1 MKLVN
6 KKIIF
11 IKILVL
17 IFLFLIPFSISD
29 YTDSVIPEKITS
41 DLAFYEI
48 NTCKIS
54 LNEFLIH
61 NLNVIYQDH
70 YKIRFNNYSSIGCFG
85 QITGIDQIGYTFY
98 ISIGTNTIV
107 NIFLQSFIWILIISF
122 IPRKKINEKIKFLD
136 QMLLSFVSLLLCLL
150 VYSEKRYYDNYIFFE
165 LDLQKQTSFVYLFIY
180 FFTIAYVLK
189 IVLEGRSDTLINFLP
204 FLYLFI
210 GVISGLNFYFLF
222 IYLSYLG
229 AKNIFS
235 NKKLR
240 NNFYLVNLL
249 IFFWSYQAVGQNFYL
264 KPDKIRGLSH
274 ADYNFLSVMVWSY
287 LTIFTLIGGYYFL
300 IKKFK
305 ELDKTLFTKN
315 FILSGA
321 ILLFIGFLGSS
332 LPFVNFANY
341 YFFGQT
347 KYGTDNSN
355 LFSVNFWGESEA
367 WRGFFPSAETVG
379 EFYALNILLIF
390 LFTKKFNFISFFGVS
405 ISLIGLYAANNKA
418 AVVALILCIFLK
430 INADKKLKQRKKLI
444 FFSVPIFLLLYFIR
458 FENFTYS
465 IDFLVNKMVDMG
477 IGYSSLGETSTSL
490 IYLAD
495 ISDSNN
501 LFKVFLSLFSALAFL
516 INRSELWGLFFARYN
531 PGIDTF
537 LFGTGPFI
545 LSNHYG
551 DMNISSIR
559 ISTGTELGFLL
570 PHSSLLLLLI
580 FFGILGLLVFLFYIS
595 LTLIR
600 SKNINYNFY
609 LINLFILLNLIKSDS
624 LLYLPSILIY
634 LLFLIYPY
642 KLKKL

>member
-11 IKILVL
+11 IKIFVL
-17 IFLFLIPFSISD
+17 ILLFLIPFSISD

-61 NLNVIYQDH
+61 NLNVVYQDH

-122 IPRKKINEKIKFLD
+122 IPRKKINQKIKFLD
-136 QMLLSFVSLLLCLL
+136 QILLSFVSLLLCLL

-165 LDLQKQTSFVYLFIY
+165 LDLQKQTSYVYLFIY

-204 FLYLFI
+204 FLFLFI
-210 GVISGLNFYFLF
+210 GVISGLNFYFLL

-229 AKNIFS
+229 VKNIFS

-249 IFFWSYQAVGQNFYL
+249 IFFWSYQAVGRNFYL

-287 LTIFTLIGGYYFL
+287 LTIFTLIGVYYFL
-300 IKKFK
+300 KKKLK

-321 ILLFIGFLGSS
+321 ILLFIGYLGSS
-332 LPFVNFANY
+332 MPFVNFANY

-379 EFYALNILLIF
+379 EFYALTILLIF
-390 LFTKKFNFISFFGVS
+390 LFIKKFNFISFFGYS

-418 AVVALILCIFLK
+418 ALVALILCLFLK
-430 INADKKLKQRKKLI
+430 INADKELKQRTKLI
-444 FFSVPIFLLLYFIR
+444 FFSVPVFLLLYFIR
-458 FENFTYS
+458 FDNFTYS
-465 IDFLVNKMVDMG
+465 IDFLVNKMIEMG

-490 IYLAD
+490 MYLAD
-495 ISDSNN
+495 LSDSNN
-501 LFKVFLSLFSALAFL
+501 FFKVFISLFSALAFL

-551 DMNISSIR
+551 DMNISSTR

-595 LTLIR
+595 LTIIR

>member
-11 IKILVL
+11 IKIFVL
-17 IFLFLIPFSISD
+17 ILLFLTPFSISD

-61 NLNVIYQDH
+61 NLNVVYQDH

-165 LDLQKQTSFVYLFIY
+165 LDLQKQTSYVYLFIY

-189 IVLEGRSDTLINFLP
+189 IVLEGRSDILINFLP

-240 NNFYLVNLL
+240 NNFYLINLL
-249 IFFWSYQAVGQNFYL
+249 IFFWSYQAVGRNFYL

-287 LTIFTLIGGYYFL
+287 LTIFTLIGVYYFL

-305 ELDKTLFTKN
+305 EFDKTLFTKN

-321 ILLFIGFLGSS
+321 ILLFIGYLGSS
-332 LPFVNFANY
+332 MPFVNFANY

-379 EFYALNILLIF
+379 EFYALTILLIF

-418 AVVALILCIFLK
+418 AVVALILCLFLK
-430 INADKKLKQRKKLI
+430 INADKKLKQSKKLI

-465 IDFLVNKMVDMG
+465 IDFLVNKMVEMG

-490 IYLAD
+490 MYLAD
-495 ISDSNN
+495 SSDSNN

-551 DMNISSIR
+551 DMNISSTR

-595 LTLIR
+595 LTIIR

>member
-11 IKILVL
+11 LK
-17 IFLFLIPFSISD
+17 IFLLILLFLTPFSISD

-61 NLNVIYQDH
+61 NLNVVYQDH

-165 LDLQKQTSFVYLFIY
+165 LDLQKQTSYVYLFIY

-189 IVLEGRSDTLINFLP
+189 IVLEGRSDILINFLP

-240 NNFYLVNLL
+240 NNFYLINLL
-249 IFFWSYQAVGQNFYL
+249 IFFWSYQAVGRNFYL

-287 LTIFTLIGGYYFL
+287 LTIFTLIGVYYFL

-305 ELDKTLFTKN
+305 EFDKTLFTKN

-321 ILLFIGFLGSS
+321 ILLFIGYLGSS
-332 LPFVNFANY
+332 MPFVNFANY

-379 EFYALNILLIF
+379 EFYALTILLIF

-418 AVVALILCIFLK
+418 AVVALILCLFLK
-430 INADKKLKQRKKLI
+430 INADKKLKQSKKLI

-465 IDFLVNKMVDMG
+465 IDFLVNKMVEMG

-490 IYLAD
+490 MYLAD
-495 ISDSNN
+495 SSDSNN

-551 DMNISSIR
+551 DMNISSTR

-595 LTLIR
+595 LTIIR

>member
-11 IKILVL
+11 IKIFVL
-17 IFLFLIPFSISD
+17 ILLFLIPFSISD

-61 NLNVIYQDH
+61 NLNVVYQDH

-122 IPRKKINEKIKFLD
+122 IPRKKINQKIKFLD
-136 QMLLSFVSLLLCLL
+136 QILLSFVSLLLCLL

-165 LDLQKQTSFVYLFIY
+165 LDLQKQTSYVYLFIY

-204 FLYLFI
+204 FLFLFI
-210 GVISGLNFYFLF
+210 GVISGLNFYFLL

-229 AKNIFS
+229 VKNIFS

-249 IFFWSYQAVGQNFYL
+249 IFFWSYQAVGRNFYL

-287 LTIFTLIGGYYFL
+287 LTIFTLIGVYYFL
-300 IKKFK
+300 KKKLK

-321 ILLFIGFLGSS
+321 ILLFIGYLGSS
-332 LPFVNFANY
+332 MPFVNFANY

-379 EFYALNILLIF
+379 EFYALTILLIF
-390 LFTKKFNFISFFGVS
+390 LFIKKFNFISFFGYS

-418 AVVALILCIFLK
+418 AVVALILCLFLK
-430 INADKKLKQRKKLI
+430 INADKELKQRTKLI
-444 FFSVPIFLLLYFIR
+444 FFSVPVFLLLYFIR
-458 FENFTYS
+458 FDNFTYS
-465 IDFLVNKMVDMG
+465 IDFLVNKMIEMG

-490 IYLAD
+490 MYLAD
-495 ISDSNN
+495 LSDSNN
-501 LFKVFLSLFSALAFL
+501 FFKVFISLFSALAFL

-551 DMNISSIR
+551 DMNISSTR

-595 LTLIR
+595 LTIIR

>member
-11 IKILVL
+11 IKIFVL
-17 IFLFLIPFSISD
+17 ILLFLIPFSISD

-61 NLNVIYQDH
+61 NLNVVYQDH

-122 IPRKKINEKIKFLD
+122 IPRKKINQKIKFLD
-136 QMLLSFVSLLLCLL
+136 QILLSFVSLLLCLL

-165 LDLQKQTSFVYLFIY
+165 LDLQKQTSYVYLFIY

-204 FLYLFI
+204 FLFLFI
-210 GVISGLNFYFLF
+210 GVISGLNFYFLL

-229 AKNIFS
+229 VKNIFS

-249 IFFWSYQAVGQNFYL
+249 IFFWSYQAVGRNFYL

-274 ADYNFLSVMVWSY
+274 ADYNFMSVMVWSY
-287 LTIFTLIGGYYFL
+287 LTIFTLIGVYYFL
-300 IKKFK
+300 KKKLK

-321 ILLFIGFLGSS
+321 ILLFIGYLGSS
-332 LPFVNFANY
+332 MPFVNFANY

-379 EFYALNILLIF
+379 EFYALTILLIF
-390 LFTKKFNFISFFGVS
+390 LFIKKFNFISFFGYS

-418 AVVALILCIFLK
+418 ALVALILCLFLK
-430 INADKKLKQRKKLI
+430 INADKELKQRTKLI
-444 FFSVPIFLLLYFIR
+444 FFSVPVFLLLYFIR
-458 FENFTYS
+458 FDNFTYS
-465 IDFLVNKMVDMG
+465 IDFLVNKMIEMG

-490 IYLAD
+490 MYLAD
-495 ISDSNN
+495 LSDSNN
-501 LFKVFLSLFSALAFL
+501 FFKVFISLFSALAFL

-551 DMNISSIR
+551 DMNISSTR

-595 LTLIR
+595 LTIIR

>member
-11 IKILVL
+11 IKIFVL
-17 IFLFLIPFSISD
+17 ILLFLTPFSISD

-61 NLNVIYQDH
+61 NLNVVYQDH

-165 LDLQKQTSFVYLFIY
+165 LDLQKQTSYVYLFIY

-240 NNFYLVNLL
+240 NNFYLINLL
-249 IFFWSYQAVGQNFYL
+249 IFFWSYQAVGRNYYL

-287 LTIFTLIGGYYFL
+287 LTIFTLIGVYYFL
-300 IKKFK
+300 TKKFK
-305 ELDKTLFTKN
+305 ELDKALFTKN

-321 ILLFIGFLGSS
+321 ILLFIGYLGSS
-332 LPFVNFANY
+332 MPFVNFANY

-379 EFYALNILLIF
+379 EFYALTILLIF

-418 AVVALILCIFLK
+418 AVVALILCLFLK
-430 INADKKLKQRKKLI
+430 INADKKLKQSKKLI

-465 IDFLVNKMVDMG
+465 IDFLVNKMVEMG

-490 IYLAD
+490 MYLAD

-595 LTLIR
+595 LTIIR

>member
-11 IKILVL
+11 IKIFVLVL
-17 IFLFLIPFSISD
+17 LFLTPFSLSD

-61 NLNVIYQDH
+61 NLNVVYQDH

-165 LDLQKQTSFVYLFIY
+165 LDLQKQTSYVYLFIY

-189 IVLEGRSDTLINFLP
+189 IVLESRSDTSINFLP

-249 IFFWSYQAVGQNFYL
+249 IFFWSYKAVGQNFYL

-287 LTIFTLIGGYYFL
+287 LTIFTLIGVYYFL

-305 ELDKTLFTKN
+305 EFDKTLFTNN

-321 ILLFIGFLGSS
+321 ILLFIGYLGSS
-332 LPFVNFANY
+332 MPFVNFANY

-379 EFYALNILLIF
+379 EFYALTILLIF

-418 AVVALILCIFLK
+418 AVVALILCLFLK
-430 INADKKLKQRKKLI
+430 INADKKLKQSKKLI

-465 IDFLVNKMVDMG
+465 IDFLVNKMVEMG

-490 IYLAD
+490 MYLAD
-495 ISDSNN
+495 SSDSNN

-551 DMNISSIR
+551 DMNISSTR

-595 LTLIR
+595 LTIIR